1 MKSVKVQKLSAE
13 SFKKYGTYAALIN
26 PDAETTGPKDATIA
40 FFRDMV
46 QQDLKGECPSF
57 STCRMKYRDL
67 VIDAGEYH
75 NNTCE
80 VSMPLNGDA
89 LVWVAPADC
98 SARVPTEK
106 IEVFYVPQGTLLNI
120 RPGVWHH
127 AAFALDEKPLDV
139 MIVLPERAYIN
150 DCVCLSIPEAEQI
163 AIEI

>member
-1 MKSVKVQKLSAE
+1 MVKIIM
-13 SFKKYGTYAALIN
+13 G
-26 PDAETTGPKDATIA
+26 
-40 FFRDMV
+40 
-46 QQDLKGECPSF
+46 LKGSGKTKKLIDSINETVVQTNGSVVCIEKGDALKFDVSYR
-57 STCRMKYRDL
+57 CRL
-67 VIDAGEYH
+67 IDAGEYH